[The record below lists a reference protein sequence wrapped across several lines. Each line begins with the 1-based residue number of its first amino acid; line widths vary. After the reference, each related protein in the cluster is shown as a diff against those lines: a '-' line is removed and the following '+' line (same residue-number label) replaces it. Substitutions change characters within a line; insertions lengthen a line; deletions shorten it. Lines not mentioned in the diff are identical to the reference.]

1 MEKRIELDT
10 KVKVI
15 YEGKPVKE
23 SYTCALIRKDWDDIC
38 LEIKACEGTSGVWR
52 WYLKSLFP
60 NFNVYDSLSLEYSQ
74 NWYAVNMGKVY
85 KEIISKLN
93 L

>member
-15 YEGKPVKE
+15 YEGKPITE
-23 SYTCALIRKDWDDIC
+23 SYTCALIQKEWDDIC
-38 LEIKACEGTSGVWR
+38 LEIKACEGTSGVWH

-85 KEIISKLN
+85 KEIISKFN